1 MAKKIVIDIEVNGKM
16 QKATVSAK
24 KLNKALNETATSS
37 RTADRN
43 VKGVAQASS
52 GASKNFSKMS
62 QGMGGLVGV
71 YASFAAQVFALSA
84 AFGFLKR
91 SADLENLRKAQTD
104 FASSTGLAIRTLTND
119 LQEASKGML
128 SFKDAAQ
135 ASAIG
140 VAKGFS
146 GAQLEQLTDGAV
158 RASKALGITFDDTFS
173 RLLRGVS
180 KAEPELLDELGI
192 TLRLESATQRY
203 ATAIGKSRDALNT
216 AERSQA
222 VFVETMRQLND
233 TFGSVKAEANPFVE
247 LQTTFQRIVED
258 ITAGVLP
265 AISSVVSI
273 INSNA
278 KIAAGA
284 FAVLAGLI
292 ILNLSGFGFAI
303 EKMTMG
309 VGKGIGFAA
318 KKVGSGVSGL
328 TKKATSGIGAF
339 VANKAE
345 DLELAAL
352 FLEEKLENVGS
363 KLKTGAEKAVERGAK
378 STTLSKLALGKE
390 VTPQALGK
398 LKTDLARVKKEI
410 EETGKT
416 ASKAFAGLTVSAIDE
431 MTDEI
436 EDFEKNLNDSERKMG
451 FFRKTALKALKGVQ
465 KAAGATS
472 NKIRGIGTAFDSAK
486 SKASKL
492 KGVGKLIGVLLTAVF
507 ALSKALGELE
517 ESPLRV
523 IDGFKKMIVSV
534 VGVVQKG
541 LNLLIKGLN
550 ALLANS
556 IVETVMNKMGYDTSD
571 GIFGRFTFADGLKEK
586 LDELEGSILSAFGTS
601 RADLAIIQGQF
612 DFVKGIVKSEQD
624 RVAAVKELREE
635 YNLLAKDFADIFAGK
650 AGSGDFEA
658 QMKAI
663 ASGDLLGAR
672 SQLSVFDDALSA
684 NLDSITANANALTA
698 AEIDTEQFSTA
709 NEGLFASRAALESE
723 RNKANDLYASILNSP
738 EFKKL
743 PLIFQEALKGG
754 SNETITEL
762 QTQALA
768 YGAGIAELRSSGL
781 NLQQTLGTG
790 DPRQLQIGLQGL
802 MNTYQNLQTIEEKFD
817 ESDSRNEDAMERFLG
832 KNWRNLIPELQGVAS
847 ELEYLN
853 QQKNDIAIQQVKN
866 SNLPTLIKA
875 ERERALNEEKANI
888 ALREKEALLFQMG
901 LRTQFN
907 NDLDRENH
915 KEKIANTELE
925 IELLKEKLK
934 LAQQETDI
942 LGRIGST
949 AMQSF
954 ESGMASAVESI
965 VTGTAT
971 IKEAFL
977 NMTRMVLQ
985 ALAQIIAQMIAVRIM
1000 QAIIGMTQFGGAAK
1014 VDAISM
1020 DAMGNGMGS
1029 QMGSGAL
1036 GGGGAVRMS
1045 RYGGMYDAK
1054 GKSMPGYATGGIA
1067 RGPDSGYPVMMH
1079 GAEAIVPLPNGKSIP
1094 VDMKGAGQQNNVTVN
1109 VSVDSNGNA
1118 TQDTQADSNSSQRL
1132 GTMIAGAVQKELHN
1146 QKRAGGILNPM
1157 GAS

>member
-1 MAKKIVIDIEVNGKM
+1 MANKITIDIEVNGKM

-24 KLNKALNETATSS
+24 KLNQALNETGKNA

-104 FASSTGLAIRTLTND
+104 FASSTGLAIRTLTDD
-119 LQEASKGML
+119 LQQASKGML

-258 ITAGVLP
+258 ITADVLP
-265 AISSVVSI
+265 AISAVVAM
-273 INSNA
+273 INNNA
-278 KIAAGA
+278 KIAAAA
-284 FAVLAGLI
+284 FGVLAGLI

-309 VGKGIGFAA
+309 IGKGIGFAA

-328 TKKATSGIGAF
+328 TKKATGGIGSFIAK
-339 VANKAE
+339 KAE

-352 FLEEKLENVGS
+352 FLEEKLENIGS
-363 KLKTGAEKAVERGAK
+363 KLKSGAEKAVEKGAK
-378 STTLSKLALGKE
+378 SATLSKLALGKE

-472 NKIRGIGTAFDSAK
+472 SKIKGIGGAFDSAR

-492 KGVGKLIGVLLTAVF
+492 KGVFKVVGVIAAGVF

-534 VGVVQKG
+534 VGVIQKG
-541 LNLLIKGLN
+541 LNLLIRGLN

-556 IVETVMNKMGYDTSD
+556 IVEKGLKAMGYDTSE
-571 GIFGRFTFADGLKEK
+571 GIFGKFTFADGLKEK
-586 LDELEGSILSAFGTS
+586 LDELEGSVLSAFGTS
-601 RADLAIIQGQF
+601 RANLAIIQGQF
-612 DFVKGIVKSEQD
+612 DFVKGIVKQEQD
-624 RVAAVKELREE
+624 RVAAVKDLREE
-635 YNLLAKDFADIFAGK
+635 YSHLAKDFADIFAGK
-650 AGSGDFEA
+650 AGKGDFEA

-663 ASGDLLGAR
+663 ASGDLLSAR
-672 SQLSVFDDALSA
+672 TQLSVFDDALA
-684 NLDSITANANALTA
+684 GNLDSITANANALTA
-698 AEIDTEQFSTA
+698 GRINQEQFNTA
-709 NEGLFASRAALESE
+709 NTGLFATRAALESE
-723 RNKANDLYASILNSP
+723 RQKANDLYRSILNSP

-743 PLIFQEALKGG
+743 PLIFQEALRGG

-790 DPRQLQIGLQGL
+790 DPRQLLIGLESL
-802 MNTYQNLQTIEEKFD
+802 MSTYQNLQTIEEKFG
-817 ESDSRNEDAMERFLG
+817 ESDSRNEEAMERFLG
-832 KNWRNLIPELQGVAS
+832 KNWKNLIPELQGVSA
-847 ELEYLN
+847 ELEYLRG
-853 QQKNDIAIQQVKN
+853 QRNDIALQEVKN
-866 SNLPTLIKA
+866 SNLPTLVKA
-875 ERERALNEEKANI
+875 ERQRALNEEKAKI
-888 ALREKEALLFQMG
+888 ALTEKQALLFQMG

-907 NDLDRENH
+907 TQLDREAH
-915 KEKIANTELE
+915 KENIANTELE
-925 IELLKEKLK
+925 IDLLKEKLK
-934 LAQQETDI
+934 LAQEETDV
-942 LGRIGST
+942 LGRIGTT

-954 ESGMASAVESI
+954 ESGMASAVTSI
-965 VTGTAT
+965 IDGTAS

-977 NMTRMVLQ
+977 SMTRMVVQ

-1000 QAIIGMTQFGGAAK
+1000 QAIIGMTQFGGAAR
-1014 VDAISM
+1014 VDAVSM
-1020 DAMGNGMGS
+1020 DAMGNGMGA
-1029 QMGSGAL
+1029 QMGSGAM
-1036 GGGGAVRMS
+1036 GAGPTRLA
-1045 RYGGMYDAK
+1045 RYGGMFDAK
-1054 GKSMPGYATGGIA
+1054 GNSMPGYAVGGIA
-1067 RGPDSGYPVMMH
+1067 KGSQAGYPAILH
-1079 GAEAIVPLPNGKSIP
+1079 GTEAVVPLPNGKSIP

-1109 VSVDSNGNA
+1109 VSVDSNGKT
-1118 TQDTQADSNSSQRL
+1118 TQDTQADSNDSQRL
-1132 GTMIAGAVQKELHN
+1132 GTMIASAVQKELHN